1 MRKKLILCVP
11 IIILY
16 VICFYHIKDIA
27 ILMKE
32 SYYTA
37 GENIQ
42 TAVTSFSTGFNSV
55 LTNSRTWING
65 YGALQRLLGKHE
77 AKQFEVV
84 RDKNDFLYLQ
94 TAKQSESETEG
105 AINDIIR
112 ISEKTEEVG
121 GNFLFVQCPYKN
133 FTYEESLKG
142 YGEDF
147 TEYNNDEIVSGL
159 EQADIPILDLRKS
172 NFNWTFYRTDHH
184 WTCES
189 AMEANKEMI
198 DEINL
203 RYNRGLDADYLV
215 RDTGNYQR
223 KTYENSLLG
232 SVGVKVGKYY
242 VGMEDIN
249 IYTPMFATSLNYR
262 SYANGELLR
271 EREGDFNYTFID
283 WSVLDDANYYNK
295 YNAFLYGGWNENI
308 IINDNSE
315 NDLKCLLISHSYG
328 RPLTQYLSLCFKETR
343 YLDPQKGRF
352 EDNYLEYIEEYTPDI
367 VIVMYD
373 AEINTGRL

>member
-1 MRKKLILCVP
+1 
-11 IIILY
+11 
-16 VICFYHIKDIA
+16 
-27 ILMKE
+27 MKE
-32 SYYTA
+32 SHYTA
-37 GENIQ
+37 GEDIQ
-42 TAVTSFSTGFNSV
+42 TAVTPFSTGFNSV

-84 RDKNDFLYLQ
+84 QDKNDYLYLQ

-112 ISEKTEEVG
+112 IFKKTEEVG

-147 TEYNNDEIVSGL
+147 TEYNNDEIVRGL
-159 EQADIPILDLRKS
+159 EQADIPTLD
-172 NFNWTFYRTDHH
+172 
-184 WTCES
+184 
-189 AMEANKEMI
+189 
-198 DEINL
+198 
-203 RYNRGLDADYLV
+203 
-215 RDTGNYQR
+215 
-223 KTYENSLLG
+223 
-232 SVGVKVGKYY
+232 
-242 VGMEDIN
+242 
-249 IYTPMFATSLNYR
+249 
-262 SYANGELLR
+262 
-271 EREGDFNYTFID
+271 
-283 WSVLDDANYYNK
+283 
-295 YNAFLYGGWNENI
+295 
-308 IINDNSE
+308 
-315 NDLKCLLISHSYG
+315 
-328 RPLTQYLSLCFKETR
+328 LSLCFKETR